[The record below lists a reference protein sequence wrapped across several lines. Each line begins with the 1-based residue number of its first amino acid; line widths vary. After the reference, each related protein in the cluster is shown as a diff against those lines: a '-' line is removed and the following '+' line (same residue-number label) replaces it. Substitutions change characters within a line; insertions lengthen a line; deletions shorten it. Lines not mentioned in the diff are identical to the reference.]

1 MRPPRGLGPRVA
13 GLHDINRRRSGEIGH
28 DRTDN
33 PGDVPSH
40 SCLAHAWVHASMGRA
55 AGPWN
60 ATPWDRNLTTER
72 ERVSLQ
78 NAGGPALGTGLVH
91 IPPGTLGLNLACR
104 FR

>member
-1 MRPPRGLGPRVA
+1 
-13 GLHDINRRRSGEIGH
+13 
-28 DRTDN
+28 
-33 PGDVPSH
+33 
-40 SCLAHAWVHASMGRA
+40 MGRA

-104 FR
+104 FQ